1 MSKKSAIIISVILFV
16 LLAALMACE
25 VTHPAGGAE
34 MIRTILH

>member
-1 MSKKSAIIISVILFV
+1 MSKKSGVIISVILFV

-34 MIRTILH
+34 MIRTIRH